1 MADPKSSK
9 PRRLAAAALA
19 SLPLAVAGLAPAAW
33 TGPAAAQQSEAT
45 PAAPAAQA
53 DAAAA
58 PAEAPAP
65 LIEQEALDL
74 LKSATSKIAAA
85 KSFSVEIDASH
96 QVATTLGQMVTLFS
110 DAEVT
115 VSRPDKLKAEIE
127 TGAGETEFLFDGKKL
142 TVFDKAKNFFAEM
155 PAEGTVDALITAAE
169 EKHGLELPA
178 AEFLTSDPEVLLT
191 KDVVDAYVIG
201 PALVHGEKTVQL
213 MFATPRYEW
222 QLWLDD
228 KTRLPV
234 RYALTHL
241 DLPGT
246 PTYTAEFSD
255 WKLDATPDAAA
266 FTFTPPA
273 GAAKIEFAPLPPE
286 AGKDAGKD
294 ASKTEPA
301 K

>member
-33 TGPAAAQQSEAT
+33 TGPAAAQQS

-53 DAAAA
+53 DAQ
-58 PAEAPAP
+58 AEAPAP

-74 LKSATSKIAAA
+74 LKAATSKIAAA
-85 KSFSVEIDASH
+85 KSFSVEIDASR

-110 DAEVT
+110 DAEIT

-127 TGAGETEFLFDGKKL
+127 TGVDETEFLFDGKKL
-142 TVFDKAKNFFAEM
+142 TVFDKGRNFYAEM
-155 PAEGTVDALITAAE
+155 PAEGTVDALITAAA

-201 PALVHGEKTVQL
+201 PALVHGDKTVQL

-246 PTYTAEFSD
+246 PTYTADFSD
-255 WKLDATPDAAA
+255 WKLDETPDAAA
-266 FTFTPPA
+266 FTFTAPA
-273 GAAKIEFAPLPPE
+273 GATKIEFAPAPPD
-286 AGKDAGKD
+286 AAKDTGKETGKD